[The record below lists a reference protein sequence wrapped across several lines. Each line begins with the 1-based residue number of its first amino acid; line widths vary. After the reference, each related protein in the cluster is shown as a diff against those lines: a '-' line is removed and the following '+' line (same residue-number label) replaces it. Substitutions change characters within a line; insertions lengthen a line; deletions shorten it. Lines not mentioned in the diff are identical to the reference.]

1 MGLDLLTFSLW
12 EALFTLHLLSTDFH
26 AKIKLT
32 KVPITLHMKNQSNN
46 IFKIKSRLH
55 FSDFFTLNF
64 TLVIPRTVYK
74 ENTKNGQ
81 DEVY

>member
-32 KVPITLHMKNQSNN
+32 KVLITLHMKNQSNN

-55 FSDFFTLNF
+55 FSDFLH
-64 TLVIPRTVYK
+64 
-74 ENTKNGQ
+74 
-81 DEVY
+81 